1 MAARAAA
8 LGESESAE
16 VAGAK
21 ALQAT
26 IEAALAPMQRTLADL
41 ARRVEELERRPQAA
55 ALIAASAAAAPRALM
70 RSYPSLDAGGPPE
83 IRMPARSHHSLDVAA
98 IERDTS
104 IVVDDALNGRSRRRR
119 LVLALVFLFV
129 ALFGVLGYAVAR
141 SYAPH

>member
-1 MAARAAA
+1 MAAGGPTW
-8 LGESESAE
+8 GESEGVEAPRPS
-16 VAGAK
+16 
-21 ALQAT
+21 ALQAA

-41 ARRVEELERRPQAA
+41 ARRVEELERRPQTA

-70 RSYPSLDAGGPPE
+70 RSYPSLDAGGPPD

-98 IERDTS
+98 IERDAS
-104 IVVDDALNGRSRRRR
+104 IVVDDALNGQRRRRR

-129 ALFGVLGYAVAR
+129 ALFGALGYAVAR